1 VAVVATWAVLIGYI
15 VVIASS
21 SIGAGYFAM
30 FLCAAGKHRSCHLSR
45 TVLTDDAGIYPYNA
59 MLLTWVS
66 NNLKPDY
73 KRSVGIPLF
82 ASLANVS
89 GLISSQIYP
98 SSGGPRYVMGNAVS
112 LAMEAVAM
120 CGIIAIYLLLR
131 HRNNEKQKL
140 IAQGATDNGKEG
152 DRALD
157 FKYIL

>member
-30 FLCAAGKHRSCHLSR
+30 FLCA
-45 TVLTDDAGIYPYNA
+45 AGIYPYNA

>member
-1 VAVVATWAVLIGYI
+1 MCKLVWILLTAVP
-15 VVIASS
+15 
-21 SIGAGYFAM
+21 
-30 FLCAAGKHRSCHLSR
+30 
-45 TVLTDDAGIYPYNA
+45 GIYPYNA

-98 SSGGPRYVMGNAVS
+98 ANSGPRYTMGNAVS
-112 LAMEAVAM
+112 LGMEFTAML
-120 CGIIAIYLLLR
+120 GIVAIYLLLR
-131 HRNNEKQKL
+131 HRNNEKEKL
-140 IAQGATDNGKEG
+140 IAQGATDNGKQG
-152 DRALD
+152 DRALE